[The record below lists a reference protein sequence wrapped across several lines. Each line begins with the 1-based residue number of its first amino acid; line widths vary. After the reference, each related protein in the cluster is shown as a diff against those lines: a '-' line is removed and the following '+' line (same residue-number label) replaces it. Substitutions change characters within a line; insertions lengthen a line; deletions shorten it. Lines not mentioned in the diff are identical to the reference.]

1 MEDNNAKE
9 LIKKYNLGTCT
20 PEEKILVESWYLNES
35 LINED
40 TLAQPNYQAAK
51 DEIWKGIALKRN
63 IKVKKISLLPRVAA
77 AAVII
82 IAAGIAFYSYNVQ
95 HKQITNQTQVAV
107 HTIKPG
113 GNKATLTL
121 ADGRKINLED
131 ADNGEL
137 AEQAGIR
144 ITKASNGSVIYNIS
158 KTISVT
164 QGKLGAYNTIE
175 TPLGGQYQVSLP
187 DGTNVWL
194 NAASSLR
201 YPIEFS
207 GRERKVE
214 LRGEGYFE
222 VAHNKEKPFI
232 VVSAGQTVEVLGTH
246 FNMNT
251 YNDEP
256 EARTTLLEG
265 SVSVSN
271 RSNVKMLKPGQ
282 QALLTRDNDIKV
294 STADIDQAMAWKN
307 GDFTFEGV
315 PLKTIMRQVCRWY
328 NVEVVYQG
336 SIADV
341 EFGGSISRTKNINEV
356 LKVLEMTQ
364 GVHFE
369 LTGRRILVTK

>member
-1 MEDNNAKE
+1 MEDNKAKE

-35 LINED
+35 LIKKD
-40 TLAQPNYQAAK
+40 MLAQPNYKAAK
-51 DEIWKGIALKRN
+51 GEIWKEIALKRN
-63 IKVKKISLLPRVAA
+63 IRVKKISLLPRIAA

-82 IAAGIAFYSYNVQ
+82 IAAGVAFYSYNAQ
-95 HKQITNQTQVAV
+95 HKQLTHQTQVAA

-113 GNKATLTL
+113 GNKATLIL
-121 ADGRKINLED
+121 ADGRKINLAD

-144 ITKASNGSVIYNIS
+144 ITKASNGTLIYNIS
-158 KTISVT
+158 KTGST
-164 QGKLGAYNTIE
+164 AQGKTGAYNTIE
-175 TPLGGQYQVSLP
+175 TPLGGQYQVRLP
-187 DGTNVWL
+187 DGTNIWL

-207 GRERKVE
+207 GNERKVD

-222 VAHNKEKPFI
+222 VAHNKEKPFV

-251 YNDEP
+251 YSDEP

-265 SVSVSN
+265 SVRVSN
-271 RSNVKMLKPGQ
+271 HGKVKILKPGQ
-282 QALLTRDNDIKV
+282 QALLTNDNDIKV
-294 STADIDQAMAWKN
+294 STADIDQAVAWKN

-315 PLKTIMRQVCRWY
+315 SLKTIMRQVCRWY